1 MIKNTMGDK
10 HKTPISEG
18 IAKENRKL
26 GIAIVILII
35 SILFAAYVIPT
46 HRIPFYGSISERELQ
61 ELDEKYADYIEMR
74 DKDVADAIDLENQKI
89 AYRNICTAFM
99 DSATYQAEFESL
111 EAYGSMSIS
120 ENVDLEQFASA
131 LQNKSV
137 SVTWDGA
144 TISDPSAI
152 NWCDMHKYDIV
163 IEKGTANGEYSIIVT
178 TRE

>member
-10 HKTPISEG
+10 NKTPISEG

-26 GIAIVILII
+26 GIAIVILIM

-46 HRIPFYGSISERELQ
+46 HRLPFYGSISEKELQ
-61 ELDEKYADYIEMR
+61 ALDEKYADYIKTR
-74 DKDVADAIDLENQKI
+74 DQDVADAIDLENQKI

-99 DSATYQAEFESL
+99 DSATYQSEFESL

-120 ENVDLEQFASA
+120 EDVDLEQFASA

-137 SVTWDGA
+137 SVTLDG
-144 TISDPSAI
+144 TIIEEPSTI
-152 NWCDMHKYDIV
+152 NWCDMYEYDIV
-163 IEKGTANGEYSIIVT
+163 IKKGTANGEYSIIVT